1 MLLHLVS
8 LESDDLESDYKQVR
22 KELTDFDPH
31 LGEREEWIVITKADL
46 KTPAETEKIKATLAK
61 LSDKV
66 FVITQDDATIIKSF
80 REALLKH
87 LSRDA

>member
-22 KELTDFDPH
+22 KELTDFDPQ

-46 KTPAETEKIKATLAK
+46 KNSGRNRKN
-61 LSDKV
+61 
-66 FVITQDDATIIKSF
+66 
-80 REALLKH
+80 
-87 LSRDA
+87 